1 MTQQKLSRLQQSILQ
16 MALAGHAS
24 GAQGRL
30 ADLYSG
36 EAILALYVGGRV
48 SYDKH
53 AVKQPQRQ
61 YGGMTPD
68 EYRSAQAAI
77 SRAFRRLEER
87 GLVRRVNYI
96 GGSGVILT
104 DEGQQVAKRLT

>member
-1 MTQQKLSRLQQSILQ
+1 MTQSKLSRLQQSILQ

-30 ADLYSG
+30 ADLYVG

-48 SYDKH
+48 SYDKY
-53 AVKQPQRQ
+53 AVKQPQRR
-61 YGGMTPD
+61 YGGMTPA
-68 EYRSAQAAI
+68 EYRSAQAAL

-87 GLVRRVNYI
+87 GLVRRVSKN
-96 GGSGVILT
+96 GGCGVVLT
-104 DEGQQVAKRLT
+104 AEGQQVAKRLT